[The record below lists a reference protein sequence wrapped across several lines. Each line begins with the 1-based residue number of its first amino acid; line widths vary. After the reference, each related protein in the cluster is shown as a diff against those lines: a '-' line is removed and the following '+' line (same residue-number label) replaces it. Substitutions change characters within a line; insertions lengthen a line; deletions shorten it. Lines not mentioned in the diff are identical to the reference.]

1 MRHTP
6 RRRVVRRPPAAAP
19 AARLLHA
26 PHELPS
32 ARSTTRLVLRAEL
45 LGLLRDR
52 RAIAAAVLLPIVL
65 YPLLFF
71 ANSWLRRVSRE
82 GMAARPVAV
91 GLDLGA
97 SPEDLATSLRL
108 LLEQRPPIQL
118 VELDAGA
125 LWSGA
130 PESGAQRWE
139 VSDEELRAA
148 RRLLAEHCDA
158 LVTAL
163 PLPAGEGVT
172 FRVHHDGTDDLS
184 IEARRRVS
192 STLEELE
199 RSAAEGLR
207 RRILGAN
214 DPGRGLALE
223 NVDVASP
230 QATRGAAL
238 GRMLPLLS
246 VLVILSGGAFGALSA
261 FAGERESRTLESL
274 LVQPVPSSSLAWG
287 KFCAVLLLALA
298 ALVSNVGSLVLSVA
312 LGVGTLPGMEL
323 EQAGEARSLMPDLVP
338 LLLGTFAFLP
348 AIVFLCA
355 LLCLVSAR
363 AQSYREGQHL
373 LLPLTIAA
381 ALPAAVAGW
390 GEVDLDGLAAIVPV
404 LGQGLALRDALLG
417 RLVPLPGALAF
428 ASGALW
434 SWIALRHVARL
445 LDAERVLAT
454 EAHER
459 ELQLRA
465 TQSRTAVAW
474 GFAAV
479 LLIYLVGG
487 RLQAWKPL
495 PGLLLTLLVLAPVLA
510 VAAARGTARRART
523 SIANVLSLRRP
534 RWTDLV
540 GALLL
545 APGFAALM
553 RWWVPFQ
560 QKLLPM
566 PTGAH
571 GEDGPL
577 QALLA
582 LPPLALALAFGVAP
596 AIGEELLFRGA
607 IQGGLARDLPR
618 GRVALWQAFLFGL
631 AHASVFRFL
640 PTAVLGA
647 CLSLFVSRAQSLYPA
662 MLLHATYNTL
672 IVVGDKWPALEDP
685 RLAWVGLFGLVWV
698 ALIRPRPSE
707 P

>member
-1 MRHTP
+1 MRHAP
-6 RRRVVRRPPAAAP
+6 RRRSGRRPPTAAP
-19 AARLLHA
+19 VARPQVPPRTL
-26 PHELPS
+26 
-32 ARSTTRLVLRAEL
+32 RSPRSITGLVLRAEL

-52 RAIAAAVLLPIVL
+52 RAVAAAVLLPIVL
-65 YPLLFF
+65 YPLLFYS
-71 ANSWLRRVSRE
+71 NSWLRRVSRE
-82 GMAARPVAV
+82 SMAARPVAV

-97 SPEDLATSLRL
+97 APQELAASLRL
-108 LLEQRPPIQL
+108 LLQQRPPIDL
-118 VELDAGA
+118 VEVDADA
-125 LWSGA
+125 LWTGTPEEGA
-130 PESGAQRWE
+130 ERWE

-172 FRVHHDGTDDLS
+172 FRVHHDGTEDVS
-184 IEARRRVS
+184 IEARRRVRS
-192 STLEELE
+192 ALNELE
-199 RSAAEGLR
+199 HSAAAGLR
-207 RRILGAN
+207 RRILGAD
-214 DPGRGLALE
+214 DPGRGLEVETL
-223 NVDVASP
+223 DVASP

-246 VLVILSGGAFGALSA
+246 VLVILSGGAFAALSA

-274 LVQPVPSSSLAWG
+274 LVQPVPSSALAWG
-287 KFCAVLLLALA
+287 KFGAVLLLALA

-323 EQAGEARSLMPDLVP
+323 EQAGEPSSIAPDFGP

-348 AIVFLCA
+348 AIVLLCA
-355 LLCLVSAR
+355 LLCVVSAR

-390 GEVDLDGLAAIVPV
+390 GEVDLDGLAAIVPL

-417 RLVPLPGALAF
+417 QLLPLPGALAF
-428 ASGALW
+428 ASGTLW
-434 SWIALRHVARL
+434 SWLALRHVARL

-459 ELQLRA
+459 ELELRA

-474 GFAAV
+474 GFGAV
-479 LLIYLVGG
+479 MLIYLVGG

-495 PGLLLTLLVLAPVLA
+495 EGLLLTLLVLAPVLA

-523 SIANVLSLRRP
+523 SLADVLSLRAP
-534 RWTDLV
+534 RWTHLL
-540 GALLL
+540 GAVLL
-545 APGFAALM
+545 APGFATLM

-577 QALLA
+577 QALFA
-582 LPPLALALAFGVAP
+582 LPPVLLALALGVAP

-607 IQGGLARDLPR
+607 IQGGLSRDLPR
-618 GRVALWQAFLFGL
+618 GRVAQWQALLFGL
-631 AHASVFRFL
+631 AHASIFRFL

-647 CLSLFVSRAQSLYPA
+647 CLSLLVARTRSLYPA
-662 MLLHATYNTL
+662 IALHATYNVL
-672 IVVGDKWPALEDP
+672 LVLGERMPALEDA
-685 RLAWVGLFGLVWV
+685 RWALLSWIGLALL
-698 ALIRPRPSE
+698 ALPGTREQKR
-707 P
+707 